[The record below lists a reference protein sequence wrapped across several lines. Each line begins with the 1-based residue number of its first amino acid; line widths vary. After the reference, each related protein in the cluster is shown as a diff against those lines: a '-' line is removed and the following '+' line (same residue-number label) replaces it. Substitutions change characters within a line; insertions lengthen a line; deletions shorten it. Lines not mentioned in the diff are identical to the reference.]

1 MTKPKGR
8 VTLPSEEG
16 FAAQTKELMERW
28 GADAIR
34 DSDGTKLDDEI
45 KALDAKIYTA
55 YFPTRGHNEFIEQH
69 REECPQIYL
78 MTDFTLARGGELVI
92 HLLASYY
99 GEQLDVDHVHDPK
112 RYWQVTDRTAGS
124 LVPTEDWDYDP
135 STGAVVVRQTTP
147 WHEYTVSFLAYI
159 KWDPVQMYNHI
170 TNNWGDKPHE
180 IPFDVKQPHSNAFI
194 YETMK
199 QWLKDNPEVDVVRFT
214 TFFYQFSLV
223 FNPYG
228 KEKFVDWFGYGA
240 SVSVAMLEDFR
251 KERGY
256 VLTAEDFVDQGY
268 YNSSFRVPTPAYLE
282 YVDFVAAFVSA
293 ETKKLVDLVHAS
305 GKEAIMFLGDQW
317 IGVEPYGPYFETTGL
332 DAVVGSVGDGTT
344 LRMISDI
351 PHVQYTEGRFLPYF
365 FPDVFYEGN
374 DPVIEAKANWI
385 TARRAILRNPIDR
398 MGYGGYPSLA
408 YKFPDFVSYVEKIT
422 EEFREIHEQIRGA
435 KPYSGLKVAVLNCWG
450 ALRTWQAFT
459 VAHSLYSKQ
468 AYSYYGIL
476 ESLSGM
482 SVDVEFISFED
493 VLNKGID
500 PSIDV
505 IINAGDAGTAFS
517 GGEVWKNARLIELL
531 RKWVYGGGGLI
542 GVGEPSAVS
551 HQGRFFQLAD
561 CFGVDKEQ
569 GFSLSTDKYFSK
581 ATEGHFITENIAEFR
596 FGESMK
602 NVYALHGGVDI
613 LEYSNGEIHLAAN
626 RAGEG
631 RAVYI
636 AGLPYTP
643 QNSRLLMRSLYYAA
657 GKEAELTKWYAENPS
672 CEVHAYPG
680 SGVYAVVNN
689 AHEPQTT
696 AVYDGQGRASEV
708 RLEAGGIVWKDI

>member
-1 MTKPKGR
+1 MTEGKGR

-16 FAAQTKELMERW
+16 FVQETKELMARW

-55 YFPTRGHNEFIEQH
+55 YFPTRGHNEFIGQH
-69 REECPQIYL
+69 MEECPQIYL
-78 MTDFTLARGGELVI
+78 LSDFTMARSSTLEI
-92 HLLASYY
+92 DLLQAYY
-99 GEQLDVDHVHDPK
+99 REQLDVDYIHNPQD
-112 RYWQVTDRTAGS
+112 YWQVTDRTSGE
-124 LVPTEDWDYDP
+124 LVPAENW
-135 STGAVVVRQTTP
+135 SVLESANKVVIAQTKP

-194 YETMK
+194 YETLK
-199 QWLKDNPEVDVVRFT
+199 RWLQENPEVDVVRFT

-251 KERGY
+251 KEKGY
-256 VLTAEDFVDQGY
+256 ALTAEDFVDQGY
-268 YNSSFRVPTPAYLE
+268 YNSTFRVPSKSYLE
-282 YVDFVAAFVSA
+282 YVDFVSRFVSA
-293 ETKKLVDLVHAS
+293 ETKKLVDLVHEHN
-305 GKEAIMFLGDQW
+305 KEAIMFLGDQW
-317 IGVEPYGPYFETTGL
+317 IGTEPYGPYFASIGL

-351 PHVQYTEGRFLPYF
+351 PHVTYTEGRFLPYF
-365 FPDVFYEGN
+365 FPDVFYDGN
-374 DPVIEAKANWI
+374 DPVVEAKENWL
-385 TARRAILRNPIDR
+385 TARRAILRKPIDR
-398 MGYGGYPSLA
+398 MGYGGYLSLA
-408 YKFPDFVSYVEKIT
+408 YKFPKFVEYVEKIT
-422 EEFREIHEQIRGA
+422 DEFREIHDHIRGT
-435 KPYSGLKVAVLNCWG
+435 KPYTGLKVAVLNCWG

-476 ESLSGM
+476 EALSGM
-482 SVDVEFISFED
+482 SVDVQFISFDD
-493 VLNKGID
+493 VLTKGID

-505 IINAGDAGTAFS
+505 IINAGDAYTAFS
-517 GGEVWKNARLIELL
+517 GGDVWKNAVLVEAL
-531 RKWVYGGGGLI
+531 REWVYDGGGLI
-542 GVGEPSAVS
+542 GVGEPTAVS
-551 HQGRFFQLAD
+551 HQGKFFQLAD

-569 GFSLSTDKYFSK
+569 GFSQSTDKYFSGL
-581 ATEGHFITENIAEFR
+581 TEEHFITGGNPSFR
-596 FGESMK
+596 FGEGMK
-602 NVYALHGGVDI
+602 NVYALHDRVEI
-613 LEYSNGEIHLAAN
+613 LEYSNGEIHLSAN

-636 AGLPYTP
+636 AGLPYSP
-643 QNSRLLMRSLYYAA
+643 ENSRLLMRSLYYAA
-657 GKEAELTKWYAENPS
+657 GKEAELQTWYADNWY
-672 CEVHAYPG
+672 CEVHAYPE
-680 SGVYAVVNN
+680 SGTYAVVNN
-689 AHEPQTT
+689 SHEPQTAT
-696 AVYDGQGRASEV
+696 VFDGQGNSSTV
-708 RLEAGGIVWKDI
+708 VLEAGGILWKEI